1 MTAIPDSVAAKLA
14 HLPDSP
20 GVYLWKDADGLVL
33 YVGKAKSLRSR
44 VRSYFASDHETSV
57 KTRHLV
63 RLICDV
69 ETIVVPS
76 EAHALILENNL
87 IKEYRSRFNI
97 ALRDDKSYPYIKV
110 TLNEPYPRVFVTR
123 RFQSDGARYF
133 GPYTDVGAM
142 RRALNVVKRIFTVRS
157 CRYDMPAEMPERAC
171 LDWHIG
177 RCKAPC
183 IALQT
188 QDDYRAMIGEVVE
201 FLDGKPEEVTR
212 RVRKMMEAASQ
223 RLEFERAAEL
233 RDALLKL
240 ESIEEPTVVM
250 QVEGG
255 DRDVVGFARD
265 GDDACVSILRIRN
278 GKLLARDHRYLA
290 NVEGESDDAILVAYL
305 LQHYQHQGERARDL
319 LLPFELAE
327 IALVQE
333 SFPSSRLAVPQRGAK
348 RELMDLAMQNARHL
362 LEEMKLTTDE
372 SDERAIDPVYDLQ
385 RELGL
390 AVVPRSFVCFDISHA
405 QGRDTVASMVWF
417 ENGRPKRAEYRKF
430 KVEGEWGN
438 DDFASMNEVVTR
450 YFSRR
455 VAESLPL
462 PDLCVIDGGKG
473 QLHAAQDALAAI
485 GLGSL
490 SLASLAKKDEE
501 VFLPGRSESL
511 RLSRRSP
518 GLRLLQ
524 MARDEAHRFAV
535 TFQRARRTRRTVTSQ
550 LLEIPGVGPSKRR
563 ALLQVFGSVQGVKD
577 AGVVA
582 IAGVPGFSRAS
593 ALKLLLGLG
602 VELAAE
608 VSAAAVVVP
617 LTEVAETAAS
627 AESAALSE
635 TAASAKQS
643 ALSELAESAE
653 SSKLAEPSGLSESS
667 QLSEPAEPSELS
679 ALPALTENQ
688 THLASRDAPLVP
700 ASGDVD
706 NAVPAVHP
714 VPASPT

>member
-1 MTAIPDSVAAKLA
+1 MAEITTLVAGKLA
-14 HLPDSP
+14 HLPDTP
-20 GVYLWKDADGLVL
+20 GVYLWKDAAGGVL
-33 YVGKAKSLRSR
+33 YVGKAKRLRSR

-63 RLICDV
+63 GLIRDV
-69 ETIVVPS
+69 ETIVVPT

-87 IKEYRSRFNI
+87 IKEYHPRFNI

-110 TLNEPYPRVFVTR
+110 TVQEPYPRVFVTR

-157 CRYDMPAEMPERAC
+157 CRYDMPVEMPERAC

-183 IALQT
+183 IGLQSLS
-188 QDDYRAMIGEVVE
+188 DYRAMISDVLH
-201 FLDGKPEEVTR
+201 FLDGRPEEVTR
-212 RVRKMMEAASQ
+212 RVRELMEIASNN
-223 RLEFERAAEL
+223 LEFERAAEL

-240 ESIEEPTVVM
+240 ETIEEPTSVM
-250 QVEGG
+250 QVDGG

-265 GDDACVSILRIRN
+265 GDDACVSILRVRD
-278 GKLLARDHRYLA
+278 GKLLARDHRYLG
-290 NVEGESDDAILVAYL
+290 NVEGEPDDAILVAYL
-305 LQHYQHQGERARDL
+305 LQHYQHQSERAREV
-319 LLPFELAE
+319 LLPFELTE
-327 IALVQE
+327 RELVEE
-333 SFPSSRLAVPQRGAK
+333 SLASSRLLVPQRGAK

-362 LEEMKLTTDE
+362 LEEMRLTSE
-372 SDERAIDPVYDLQ
+372 EGDERAIDPVYDLQ

-390 AVVPRSFVCFDISHA
+390 EVVPRSFVCFDISHA
-405 QGRDTVASMVWF
+405 QGRDVVASMVWF

-430 KVEGEWGN
+430 KVEGDWGN

-455 VAESLPL
+455 TAESLPL

-490 SLASLAKKDEE
+490 PLASLAKKEEE

-524 MARDEAHRFAV
+524 QARDEAHRFAV
-535 TFQRARRTRRTVTSQ
+535 TFQRARRSKRTVTSQ
-550 LLEIPGVGPSKRR
+550 LLEIPGVGPSRRR
-563 ALLQVFGSVQGVKD
+563 ALLKVFGSVQGVKD
-577 AGVVA
+577 AGLDA
-582 IAGVPGFSRAS
+582 IIAVPGFSKGLAERV
-593 ALKLLLGLG
+593 LTGLG
-602 VELAAE
+602 I
-608 VSAAAVVVP
+608 P
-617 LTEVAETAAS
+617 LPPPIDATLNAQTE
-627 AESAALSE
+627 SE
-635 TAASAKQS
+635 
-643 ALSELAESAE
+643 
-653 SSKLAEPSGLSESS
+653 
-667 QLSEPAEPSELS
+667 
-679 ALPALTENQ
+679 
-688 THLASRDAPLVP
+688 
-700 ASGDVD
+700 
-706 NAVPAVHP
+706 
-714 VPASPT
+714 

>member
-1 MTAIPDSVAAKLA
+1 MSGISDVVPGKLA
-14 HLPDSP
+14 SLPDSP
-20 GVYLWKDADGLVL
+20 GVYLWKDAAGLVL

-44 VRSYFASDHETSV
+44 VRSYFASDHEASV

-63 RLICDV
+63 RLIRDI

-87 IKEYRSRFNI
+87 IKEYRPRFNI

-110 TLNEPYPRVFVTR
+110 TLNEPYPRVLVTR

-157 CRYDMPAEMPERAC
+157 CRYDMPKEMPERAC

-183 IALQT
+183 IGLQSLE
-188 QDDYRAMIGEVVE
+188 DYRNMIGDVVQ

-212 RVRKMMEAASQ
+212 RVRAMMDAAAAS
-223 RLEFERAAEL
+223 LEFERAAEL

-265 GDDACVSILRIRN
+265 GDDACASILRIRD

-290 NVEGESDDAILVAYL
+290 NVEDEPDDAILVAYL
-305 LQHYQHQGERARDL
+305 LQHYQLQSDRAREV
-319 LLPFELAE
+319 LLPFELSE
-327 IALVQE
+327 FALVE
-333 SFPSSRLAVPQRGAK
+333 ASMPSSRLLVPQRGAK

-405 QGRDTVASMVWF
+405 QGKDVVASMVWF

-450 YFSRR
+450 YFTRR
-455 VAESLPL
+455 VSESLPL

-473 QLHAAQDALAAI
+473 QLHAAQDALAVI
-485 GLGSL
+485 GLS
-490 SLASLAKKDEE
+490 SMALASLAKKEEE

-535 TFQRARRTRRTVTSQ
+535 TFQRARRSKRTVTSQ
-550 LLEIPGVGPSKRR
+550 LLEIPGVGPNRRR
-563 ALLQVFGSVQGVKD
+563 ALLKEFGSVQGVRD
-577 AGVVA
+577 AGLEA
-582 IAGVPGFSRAS
+582 IAAVPGFSLPMATKV
-593 ALKLLLGLG
+593 LTGLG
-602 VELAAE
+602 VELPSPPVADVDAGAAPDA
-608 VSAAAVVVP
+608 VSDTSMTHVAEPIDLAALVVP
-617 LTEVAETAAS
+617 HSSTQHAPPETAA
-627 AESAALSE
+627 E
-635 TAASAKQS
+635 
-643 ALSELAESAE
+643 
-653 SSKLAEPSGLSESS
+653 
-667 QLSEPAEPSELS
+667 
-679 ALPALTENQ
+679 
-688 THLASRDAPLVP
+688 
-700 ASGDVD
+700 
-706 NAVPAVHP
+706 
-714 VPASPT
+714 

>member
-1 MTAIPDSVAAKLA
+1 MPVIPDIVAGKLA

-20 GVYLWKDADGLVL
+20 GVYLWKDVAGLVL

-87 IKEYRSRFNI
+87 IKEYKSRFNI

-183 IALQT
+183 IGLQSLV
-188 QDDYRAMIGEVVE
+188 DYRAMIGDVVQ
-201 FLDGKPEEVTR
+201 FLDGRPEEVTR
-212 RVRKMMEAASQ
+212 RVRAMMEAASAA
-223 RLEFERAAEL
+223 LEFERAAEL

-240 ESIEEPTVVM
+240 ETIEEPTVVM

-265 GDDACVSILRIRN
+265 GDDACVSILRIRG
-278 GKLLARDHRYLA
+278 GKLLARDHRYLSNA
-290 NVEGESDDAILVAYL
+290 EGEPDDAILVAYL
-305 LQHYQHQGERARDL
+305 LQHYQQQPERAREL
-319 LLPFELAE
+319 LLPFEMAE
-327 IALVQE
+327 LALVE
-333 SFPSSRLAVPQRGAK
+333 TTMGSSRLLVPQRGAK

-362 LEEMKLTTDE
+362 LEEMKLTSEE
-372 SDERAIDPVYDLQ
+372 SEERATDPVYDLQ

-390 AVVPRSFVCFDISHA
+390 SVVPRSFVCFDISHA
-405 QGRDTVASMVWF
+405 QGRDVVASMVWF
-417 ENGRPKRAEYRKF
+417 ENGRPKRSEYRKF

-455 VAESLPL
+455 VAEELPL

-485 GLGSL
+485 GLASQP
-490 SLASLAKKDEE
+490 LASLAKKEEE

-535 TFQRARRTRRTVTSQ
+535 TFQRSRRAKRTVTSQ
-550 LLEIPGVGPSKRR
+550 LLEIPGVGPSRRR
-563 ALLQVFGSVQGVKD
+563 ALLKEFGSVQGVKD
-577 AGVVA
+577 AGLQAVA
-582 IAGVPGFSRAS
+582 SVPGFSITL
-593 ALKLLLGLG
+593 ALKVLTGLG
-602 VELAAE
+602 VVLPVMEESVVAVGADHELGSVPAATHDAVAATPDRPE
-608 VSAAAVVVP
+608 PAAVA
-617 LTEVAETAAS
+617 VAEPDPAPDAAMS
-627 AESAALSE
+627 ASDVV
-635 TAASAKQS
+635 THHH
-643 ALSELAESAE
+643 
-653 SSKLAEPSGLSESS
+653 PS
-667 QLSEPAEPSELS
+667 PNP
-679 ALPALTENQ
+679 
-688 THLASRDAPLVP
+688 
-700 ASGDVD
+700 
-706 NAVPAVHP
+706 AVPDA
-714 VPASPT
+714 A

>member
-1 MTAIPDSVAAKLA
+1 MSGIPDVVTGKLA
-14 HLPDSP
+14 SLPDSP
-20 GVYLWKDADGLVL
+20 GVYLWKDAAGLVL

-44 VRSYFASDHETSV
+44 VRSYFASDHEASV

-63 RLICDV
+63 RLIRDV

-87 IKEYRSRFNI
+87 IKEYRPRFNI

-157 CRYDMPAEMPERAC
+157 CRYDMPKEMPERAC

-183 IALQT
+183 IGLQSL
-188 QDDYRAMIGEVVE
+188 DDYRNMIGDVVQ

-212 RVRKMMEAASQ
+212 RVRAMMDAAAAS
-223 RLEFERAAEL
+223 LEFERAAEL

-265 GDDACVSILRIRN
+265 GDDACASILRIRN

-290 NVEGESDDAILVAYL
+290 NVEDEPDDAILVAYL
-305 LQHYQHQGERARDL
+305 LQHYQLQSERAREV
-319 LLPFELAE
+319 LLPFELSE
-327 IALVQE
+327 FALVE
-333 SFPSSRLAVPQRGAK
+333 ASMPSSRLLVPQRGAK

-405 QGRDTVASMVWF
+405 QGKDVVASMVWF

-430 KVEGEWGN
+430 KVEGDWGN

-450 YFSRR
+450 YFTRR
-455 VAESLPL
+455 VSEALPL

-485 GLGSL
+485 GLS
-490 SLASLAKKDEE
+490 SMALASLAKKEEE

-535 TFQRARRTRRTVTSQ
+535 TFQRARRAKRTVTSQ
-550 LLEIPGVGPSKRR
+550 LLEIPGVGPNRRR
-563 ALLQVFGSVQGVKD
+563 ALLKVFGSVQGVKD
-577 AGVVA
+577 AGLDA
-582 IAGVPGFSRAS
+582 ISAVPGFSRQMATKV
-593 ALKLLLGLG
+593 LTGLG
-602 VELAAE
+602 IEVPLPAASIADAAE
-608 VSAAAVVVP
+608 GVVTSVGAHKPEGAVASHAAEPVNAGAAIAP
-617 LTEVAETAAS
+617 HTPPDTAA
-627 AESAALSE
+627 E
-635 TAASAKQS
+635 
-643 ALSELAESAE
+643 
-653 SSKLAEPSGLSESS
+653 
-667 QLSEPAEPSELS
+667 
-679 ALPALTENQ
+679 
-688 THLASRDAPLVP
+688 
-700 ASGDVD
+700 
-706 NAVPAVHP
+706 
-714 VPASPT
+714 

>member
-1 MTAIPDSVAAKLA
+1 MPVIPDIVAGKLA

-20 GVYLWKDADGLVL
+20 GVYLWKDAAGLVL

-63 RLICDV
+63 RLICDI

-87 IKEYRSRFNI
+87 IKEYKSRFNI

-183 IALQT
+183 IGLQSLV
-188 QDDYRAMIGEVVE
+188 DYRAMIGDVVQ
-201 FLDGKPEEVTR
+201 FLDGRPEEVTR
-212 RVRKMMEAASQ
+212 RVRAMMEAASAA
-223 RLEFERAAEL
+223 LEFERAAEL

-240 ESIEEPTVVM
+240 ETIEEPTVVM

-265 GDDACVSILRIRN
+265 GDDACVSILRIRG
-278 GKLLARDHRYLA
+278 GKLLARDHRYLSNA
-290 NVEGESDDAILVAYL
+290 EGEPDDAILVAYL
-305 LQHYQHQGERARDL
+305 LQHYQQQPERAREL
-319 LLPFELAE
+319 LLPFEMAE
-327 IALVQE
+327 LALVE
-333 SFPSSRLAVPQRGAK
+333 TTMGSSRLLVPQRGAK

-362 LEEMKLTTDE
+362 PEEMKLTSEE
-372 SDERAIDPVYDLQ
+372 SDERATDPVYDLQ

-390 AVVPRSFVCFDISHA
+390 SVVPRSFVCFDISHA
-405 QGRDTVASMVWF
+405 QGRDVVASMVWF
-417 ENGRPKRAEYRKF
+417 ENGRPKRSEYRKF

-455 VAESLPL
+455 VAEELPL

-485 GLGSL
+485 GLASQP
-490 SLASLAKKDEE
+490 LASLAKKEEE

-535 TFQRARRTRRTVTSQ
+535 TFQRSRRARRTVTSQ
-550 LLEIPGVGPSKRR
+550 LLEIPGVGPSRRR
-563 ALLQVFGSVQGVKD
+563 ALLKEFGSVQGVKD
-577 AGVVA
+577 AGLQAVA
-582 IAGVPGFSRAS
+582 SVPGFSITL
-593 ALKLLLGLG
+593 ALKVLTGLG
-602 VELAAE
+602 VVLPVMEESVLAVGADQELG
-608 VSAAAVVVP
+608 S
-617 LTEVAETAAS
+617 
-627 AESAALSE
+627 
-635 TAASAKQS
+635 
-643 ALSELAESAE
+643 
-653 SSKLAEPSGLSESS
+653 
-667 QLSEPAEPSELS
+667 
-679 ALPALTENQ
+679 
-688 THLASRDAPLVP
+688 VP
-700 ASGDVD
+700 ASTRD
-706 NAVPAVHP
+706 AVAATPDRP
-714 VPASPT
+714 VPAAVTVAVAEPDPAPDAAMSASDVVTHHHPSPDSLVPDAG

>member
-1 MTAIPDSVAAKLA
+1 MLGIPDGVAGKLA
-14 HLPDSP
+14 SLPDSP
-20 GVYLWKDADGLVL
+20 GVYLWKDAAGLVL

-44 VRSYFASDHETSV
+44 VRSYFGSDHEASV

-63 RLICDV
+63 RLIRDI

-87 IKEYRSRFNI
+87 IKEYRPRFNI

-157 CRYDMPAEMPERAC
+157 CRYDMPKEMPERAC

-183 IALQT
+183 IGLQSLE
-188 QDDYRAMIGEVVE
+188 DYRAMIGDVVT

-212 RVRKMMEAASQ
+212 RVRFMMENAAAS
-223 RLEFERAAEL
+223 LEFERAAEL

-265 GDDACVSILRIRN
+265 GDDACASILRIRD

-290 NVEGESDDAILVAYL
+290 NVEGEPDDAILVAYL
-305 LQHYQHQGERARDL
+305 LQHYQLQSERAREM
-319 LLPFELAE
+319 LLPFELSE
-327 IALVQE
+327 LALVE
-333 SFPSSRLAVPQRGAK
+333 ASMPSSRLLVPQRGAK

-372 SDERAIDPVYDLQ
+372 SDERATDPVYDLQ

-390 AVVPRSFVCFDISHA
+390 PVVPRSFVCFDISHA
-405 QGRDTVASMVWF
+405 QGKDTVASMVWF
-417 ENGRPKRAEYRKF
+417 ENGRPKRSEYRKF
-430 KVEGEWGN
+430 KVEGAWGN

-450 YFSRR
+450 YFTRR
-455 VAESLPL
+455 VAEEQPL

-485 GLGSL
+485 GLSTL
-490 SLASLAKKDEE
+490 ALASLAKKEEE

-535 TFQRARRTRRTVTSQ
+535 TFQRVRRAKRTVTSQ
-550 LLEIPGVGPSKRR
+550 LLEIPGVGPNRRR
-563 ALLQVFGSVQGVKD
+563 ALLKEFGSVQGVKD
-577 AGVVA
+577 AGLDA
-582 IAGVPGFSRAS
+582 IAKVPGFSKAM
-593 ALKLLLGLG
+593 ATKVLQGLG
-602 VELAAE
+602 IEVPVSDTPVETSVEMPVDTL
-608 VSAAAVVVP
+608 
-617 LTEVAETAAS
+617 
-627 AESAALSE
+627 
-635 TAASAKQS
+635 
-643 ALSELAESAE
+643 
-653 SSKLAEPSGLSESS
+653 EPHTSPEI
-667 QLSEPAEPSELS
+667 
-679 ALPALTENQ
+679 
-688 THLASRDAPLVP
+688 APE
-700 ASGDVD
+700 
-706 NAVPAVHP
+706 
-714 VPASPT
+714 

>member
-1 MTAIPDSVAAKLA
+1 MSGIPDGVAGKLA
-14 HLPDSP
+14 SLPDSP
-20 GVYLWKDADGLVL
+20 GVYLWKDAAGLVL

-44 VRSYFASDHETSV
+44 VRSYFASDHEASV

-63 RLICDV
+63 RLIRDV

-87 IKEYRSRFNI
+87 IKEYRPRFNI

-123 RFQSDGARYF
+123 LFKSDGARYF

-188 QDDYRAMIGEVVE
+188 LEDYRAMISDVVT
-201 FLDGKPEEVTR
+201 FLDGKPDEVTR
-212 RVRKMMEAASQ
+212 RVRVMMEAAAEK
-223 RLEFERAAEL
+223 LDFERAAEL

-265 GDDACVSILRIRN
+265 GDDACASILRIRD

-290 NVEGESDDAILVAYL
+290 NVEGEPDDAILVAYL
-305 LQHYQHQGERARDL
+305 LQHYQLQPERAREV
-319 LLPFELAE
+319 LLPFELSE
-327 IALVQE
+327 LALVE
-333 SFPSSRLAVPQRGAK
+333 ASMPTSRLLVPQRGAK

-405 QGRDTVASMVWF
+405 QGTDTVASMVWF

-450 YFSRR
+450 YFTRR
-455 VAESLPL
+455 VAEQQPL

-485 GLGSL
+485 GLGTL
-490 SLASLAKKDEE
+490 PLASLAKKEEE

-524 MARDEAHRFAV
+524 MARDEAHRFAI
-535 TFQRARRTRRTVTSQ
+535 TFQRVRRAKRTVTSQ
-550 LLEIPGVGPSKRR
+550 LLEIPGVGPNRRR
-563 ALLQVFGSVQGVKD
+563 ALLKEFGSVQGVKD
-577 AGVVA
+577 AGLAA
-582 IAGVPGFSRAS
+582 IAAVPGFSNAM
-593 ALKLLLGLG
+593 AIKVLTGLG
-602 VELAAE
+602 VEI
-608 VSAAAVVVP
+608 SAPV
-617 LTEVAETAAS
+617 TSVATETAAHDDAMS
-627 AESAALSE
+627 
-635 TAASAKQS
+635 TD
-643 ALSELAESAE
+643 
-653 SSKLAEPSGLSESS
+653 
-667 QLSEPAEPSELS
+667 
-679 ALPALTENQ
+679 ALPDGAEQ
-688 THLASRDAPLVP
+688 HADAVAGARTPP
-700 ASGDVD
+700 A
-706 NAVPAVHP
+706 AELE
-714 VPASPT
+714 

>member
-1 MTAIPDSVAAKLA
+1 MSAIPDIVAGKLA

-20 GVYLWKDADGLVL
+20 GVYLWKDAAGLVL

-44 VRSYFASDHETSV
+44 VRSYFSSDHETSV

-63 RLICDV
+63 RLIQDV

-87 IKEYRSRFNI
+87 IKEYRPRFNI

-157 CRYDMPAEMPERAC
+157 CRYDMPADMPERAC

-183 IALQT
+183 IGLQT
-188 QDDYRAMIGEVVE
+188 LPDYRAMISDVVQ
-201 FLDGKPEEVTR
+201 FLDGKPDEVTR
-212 RVRKMMEAASQ
+212 RVREMMEAAAAN
-223 RLEFERAAEL
+223 LEFERAGEL

-265 GDDACVSILRIRN
+265 GDDACVSILRIRD

-290 NVEGESDDAILVAYL
+290 NVEGEPDDAILVAYL
-305 LQHYQHQGERARDL
+305 LQHYQHQAERAREV
-319 LLPFELAE
+319 LLPFELGE
-327 IALVQE
+327 LELVQA
-333 SFPSSRLAVPQRGAK
+333 SLVTSRLLVPQRGAK

-372 SDERAIDPVYDLQ
+372 SDERATDPVYDLQ

-390 AVVPRSFVCFDISHA
+390 ALVPRSFVCFDISHA
-405 QGRDTVASMVWF
+405 QGRDVVASMVWF
-417 ENGRPKRAEYRKF
+417 ENGRPKRSEYRKF

-450 YFSRR
+450 YFTRR
-455 VAESLPL
+455 VAEELPL

-485 GLGSL
+485 GLGTQA
-490 SLASLAKKDEE
+490 LASLAKKEEE

-535 TFQRARRTRRTVTSQ
+535 TFQRARRAKRTVSSQ
-550 LLEIPGVGPSKRR
+550 LLEIPGVGPNRRR
-563 ALLQVFGSVQGVKD
+563 ALLTAFGSVQGVKD
-577 AGVVA
+577 AGLAA
-582 IAGVPGFSRAS
+582 IAATPGFSK
-593 ALKLLLGLG
+593 ALATRVLTGLG
-602 VELAAE
+602 VEI
-608 VSAAAVVVP
+608 
-617 LTEVAETAAS
+617 
-627 AESAALSE
+627 
-635 TAASAKQS
+635 
-643 ALSELAESAE
+643 
-653 SSKLAEPSGLSESS
+653 
-667 QLSEPAEPSELS
+667 PAEIPAEIPMAGSVQIPVAATPTLS
-679 ALPALTENQ
+679 TSMDEPMTVLDAADHPTLHADAIAQPTTADTTE
-688 THLASRDAPLVP
+688 
-700 ASGDVD
+700 
-706 NAVPAVHP
+706 
-714 VPASPT
+714 

>member
-1 MTAIPDSVAAKLA
+1 MSAIPDIVAGKLA

-20 GVYLWKDADGLVL
+20 GVYLWKDAAGQVL

-63 RLICDV
+63 RLIRDV

-76 EAHALILENNL
+76 ESHALILENNL
-87 IKEYRSRFNI
+87 IKEYKSRFNI

-183 IALQT
+183 IGLQSLA
-188 QDDYRAMIGEVVE
+188 DYRAMIGDVVQ
-201 FLDGKPEEVTR
+201 FLDGRPEEVTR
-212 RVRKMMEAASQ
+212 RVRAMMEAASAA
-223 RLEFERAAEL
+223 LEFERAAEL

-240 ESIEEPTVVM
+240 ETIEEPTVVM

-265 GDDACVSILRIRN
+265 GDDACVSILRIRQ
-278 GKLLARDHRYLA
+278 GKLLARDHRYLSNA
-290 NVEGESDDAILVAYL
+290 EGEPDDAILVAYL
-305 LQHYQHQGERARDL
+305 LQHYQLQPERAREV
-319 LLPFELAE
+319 LLPFEMTDL
-327 IALVQE
+327 ALVE
-333 SFPSSRLAVPQRGAK
+333 TTMGASRLLVPQRGAK

-362 LEEMKLTTDE
+362 LEEMKLTSEE
-372 SDERAIDPVYDLQ
+372 SDERATDPVYDLQ

-390 AVVPRSFVCFDISHA
+390 SVVPRSFVCFDISHA
-405 QGRDTVASMVWF
+405 QGRDVVASMVWF
-417 ENGRPKRAEYRKF
+417 ENGRPKRSEYRKF
-430 KVEGEWGN
+430 KIEGEWGN

-455 VAESLPL
+455 VAEALPL

-485 GLGSL
+485 GLS
-490 SLASLAKKDEE
+490 SQPLASLAKKEEE

-535 TFQRARRTRRTVTSQ
+535 TFQRARRAKRTVTSQ
-550 LLEIPGVGPSKRR
+550 LLEIPGVGPNRRR
-563 ALLQVFGSVQGVKD
+563 ALLKEFGSVQGVKD
-577 AGVVA
+577 AGLQAVA
-582 IAGVPGFSRAS
+582 AVPGFS
-593 ALKLLLGLG
+593 LKLATKVFIGLG
-602 VELAAE
+602 VELPGADEPVPTARDERAAGE
-608 VSAAAVVVP
+608 IAGPAHDVVPIALDVPGSAAATDTLALLSPSTEMSDANVAVEHQPP
-617 LTEVAETAAS
+617 LHAS
-627 AESAALSE
+627 
-635 TAASAKQS
+635 KFD
-643 ALSELAESAE
+643 
-653 SSKLAEPSGLSESS
+653 
-667 QLSEPAEPSELS
+667 PA
-679 ALPALTENQ
+679 
-688 THLASRDAPLVP
+688 
-700 ASGDVD
+700 
-706 NAVPAVHP
+706 
-714 VPASPT
+714 

>member
-1 MTAIPDSVAAKLA
+1 MLALPDGVAGKLT

-63 RLICDV
+63 RLIRDV

-87 IKEYRSRFNI
+87 IKEYRPRFNI

-110 TLNEPYPRVFVTR
+110 TLQEPYPRVFVTR

-183 IALQT
+183 IGLQSL
-188 QDDYRAMIGEVVE
+188 DAYRGMIGDVVT

-212 RVRKMMEAASQ
+212 RVRLLMEQAAE
-223 RLEFERAAEL
+223 RLEFERAGEL

-265 GDDACVSILRIRN
+265 GDDACVSILRIRD

-290 NVEGESDDAILVAYL
+290 NVEGEPDDAILVAYL
-305 LQHYQHQGERARDL
+305 LQHYQHQSERAREV
-319 LLPFELAE
+319 LLPFELGE
-327 IALVQE
+327 LELVQA
-333 SFPSSRLAVPQRGAK
+333 SLVSSRLLVPQRGAK

-362 LEEMKLTTDE
+362 LEEMKLTADE
-372 SDERAIDPVYDLQ
+372 SDERATDPVYDLQ

-450 YFSRR
+450 YFTRR
-455 VAESLPL
+455 VADGQPL

-485 GLGSL
+485 GLASL
-490 SLASLAKKDEE
+490 TLASLAKKEEE

-535 TFQRARRTRRTVTSQ
+535 TFQRARRAKRTVTSQ
-550 LLEIPGVGPSKRR
+550 LLEIPGVGPNRRR
-563 ALLQVFGSVQGVKD
+563 ALLSAFGSVQGVRD
-577 AGVVA
+577 AGVEA
-582 IAGVPGFSRAS
+582 IAQVPGFSV
-593 ALKLLLGLG
+593 ALATRVLTGLG
-602 VELAAE
+602 VEIPAA
-608 VSAAAVVVP
+608 
-617 LTEVAETAAS
+617 T
-627 AESAALSE
+627 
-635 TAASAKQS
+635 
-643 ALSELAESAE
+643 
-653 SSKLAEPSGLSESS
+653 
-667 QLSEPAEPSELS
+667 
-679 ALPALTENQ
+679 
-688 THLASRDAPLVP
+688 
-700 ASGDVD
+700 
-706 NAVPAVHP
+706 PAVQDSATIVTTPSPHP
-714 VPASPT
+714 LPTE

>member
-1 MTAIPDSVAAKLA
+1 MSAIPDIVAGKLA

-20 GVYLWKDADGLVL
+20 GVYLWKDAAGQVL
-33 YVGKAKSLRSR
+33 YVGKAKSLRAR

-63 RLICDV
+63 RLIRDV

-87 IKEYRSRFNI
+87 IKEYKSRFNI

-183 IALQT
+183 IGLQSLT
-188 QDDYRAMIGEVVE
+188 DYRAMIGDVVQ
-201 FLDGKPEEVTR
+201 FLDGRPEEVTR
-212 RVRKMMEAASQ
+212 RVRAMMEAASAA
-223 RLEFERAAEL
+223 LEFERAAEL

-240 ESIEEPTVVM
+240 ETIEEPTVVM

-265 GDDACVSILRIRN
+265 GDDACVSILRIRQ
-278 GKLLARDHRYLA
+278 GKLLARDHRYLSNA
-290 NVEGESDDAILVAYL
+290 EGEPDDAILVAYL
-305 LQHYQHQGERARDL
+305 LQHYQQQPERAREV
-319 LLPFELAE
+319 LLPFEMTDL
-327 IALVQE
+327 ALVE
-333 SFPSSRLAVPQRGAK
+333 TTMGTSRLLVPQRGAK

-362 LEEMKLTTDE
+362 LEEMKLTSEE
-372 SDERAIDPVYDLQ
+372 SDERATDPVYDLQ

-390 AVVPRSFVCFDISHA
+390 SVVPRSFVCFDISHA
-405 QGRDTVASMVWF
+405 QGRDVVASMVWF
-417 ENGRPKRAEYRKF
+417 ENGRPKRSEYRKF
-430 KVEGEWGN
+430 KIEGKWGN

-455 VAESLPL
+455 VAEALPL

-485 GLGSL
+485 GLS
-490 SLASLAKKDEE
+490 SQPLASLAKKEEE

-524 MARDEAHRFAV
+524 VARDEAHRFAV
-535 TFQRARRTRRTVTSQ
+535 TFQRARRAKRTVTSQ
-550 LLEIPGVGPSKRR
+550 LLEIPGVGPNRRR
-563 ALLQVFGSVQGVKD
+563 ALLKEFGSVQGVKD
-577 AGVVA
+577 AGLQAVA
-582 IAGVPGFSRAS
+582 AVPGFS
-593 ALKLLLGLG
+593 LKLAAKVFIGLG
-602 VELAAE
+602 MELPGADEPVPTAREERAAGE
-608 VSAAAVVVP
+608 LGKPVHDVVPIALDVPGSAA
-617 LTEVAETAAS
+617 TTD
-627 AESAALSE
+627 AL
-635 TAASAKQS
+635 
-643 ALSELAESAE
+643 
-653 SSKLAEPSGLSESS
+653 
-667 QLSEPAEPSELS
+667 
-679 ALPALTENQ
+679 ALPALSAEMSDAIIAVEFQ
-688 THLASRDAPLVP
+688 TPLHASTLDP
-700 ASGDVD
+700 A
-706 NAVPAVHP
+706 
-714 VPASPT
+714 

>member
-1 MTAIPDSVAAKLA
+1 MSGISDVVPGKLA
-14 HLPDSP
+14 SLPDSP
-20 GVYLWKDADGLVL
+20 GVYLWKDAAGLVL

-44 VRSYFASDHETSV
+44 VRSYFASDHEASV

-63 RLICDV
+63 RLIRDI

-87 IKEYRSRFNI
+87 IKEYRPRFNI

-110 TLNEPYPRVFVTR
+110 TLNEPYPRVLVTR

-157 CRYDMPAEMPERAC
+157 CRYDMPKEMPERAC

-183 IALQT
+183 IGLQSLE
-188 QDDYRAMIGEVVE
+188 DYRNMIGDVVQ

-212 RVRKMMEAASQ
+212 RVRAMMDAAAAS
-223 RLEFERAAEL
+223 LEFERAAEL

-265 GDDACVSILRIRN
+265 GDDACASILRIRD

-290 NVEGESDDAILVAYL
+290 NVEDEPDDAILVAYL
-305 LQHYQHQGERARDL
+305 LQHYQLQSDRAREV
-319 LLPFELAE
+319 LLPFELSE
-327 IALVQE
+327 FALVE
-333 SFPSSRLAVPQRGAK
+333 ASMPSSRLLVPQRGAK

-405 QGRDTVASMVWF
+405 QGKDVVASMVWF

-450 YFSRR
+450 YFTRR
-455 VAESLPL
+455 VSESLPL

-473 QLHAAQDALAAI
+473 QLHAAQDALAVI
-485 GLGSL
+485 GLS
-490 SLASLAKKDEE
+490 SMALASLAKKEEE

-524 MARDEAHRFAV
+524 MARDEAHRFAL
-535 TFQRARRTRRTVTSQ
+535 TFQRARRSKRTVTSQ
-550 LLEIPGVGPSKRR
+550 LLEIPGVGPNRRR
-563 ALLQVFGSVQGVKD
+563 ALLKEFGSVQGVRD
-577 AGVVA
+577 AGLEA
-582 IAGVPGFSRAS
+582 IAAVPGFSRQMATKV
-593 ALKLLLGLG
+593 LTGLG
-602 VELAAE
+602 VELPSPPVADVDSAVAPDTVPDTSVTNVAEPIDIAAL
-608 VSAAAVVVP
+608 VVP
-617 LTEVAETAAS
+617 NFSAQHTQPETAA
-627 AESAALSE
+627 E
-635 TAASAKQS
+635 
-643 ALSELAESAE
+643 
-653 SSKLAEPSGLSESS
+653 
-667 QLSEPAEPSELS
+667 
-679 ALPALTENQ
+679 
-688 THLASRDAPLVP
+688 
-700 ASGDVD
+700 
-706 NAVPAVHP
+706 
-714 VPASPT
+714 

>member
-1 MTAIPDSVAAKLA
+1 MSGIPEVVAGKLA
-14 HLPDSP
+14 SLPDSP
-20 GVYLWKDADGLVL
+20 GVYFWKDAAGLVL

-44 VRSYFASDHETSV
+44 VRSYFASDHEASV

-63 RLICDV
+63 RLIRDV

-87 IKEYRSRFNI
+87 IKEYRPRFNI

-110 TLNEPYPRVFVTR
+110 TINEPYPRVFVTR
-123 RFQSDGARYF
+123 QFKSDGGRYF

-157 CRYDMPAEMPERAC
+157 CRYDMPKEMPERAC

-183 IALQT
+183 IGLQT
-188 QDDYRAMIGEVVE
+188 LDDYRAMIDDVLH

-212 RVRKMMEAASQ
+212 RVRAMMDAAAAT
-223 RLEFERAAEL
+223 LEFERAAEL

-265 GDDACVSILRIRN
+265 GDDACASILRIRD

-290 NVEGESDDAILVAYL
+290 NVEDEPDDTILVAYL
-305 LQHYQHQGERARDL
+305 LQHYQLQSERAREV
-319 LLPFELAE
+319 LLPFEPSEFSLLEA
-327 IALVQE
+327 
-333 SFPSSRLAVPQRGAK
+333 SMPSSRLLVPQRGAK

-372 SDERAIDPVYDLQ
+372 SDERATDPVYDLQ

-390 AVVPRSFVCFDISHA
+390 AIVPRSFVCFDISHA
-405 QGRDTVASMVWF
+405 QGKDTVASMVWF

-455 VAESLPL
+455 VSEAQPL

-485 GLGSL
+485 GLSAMA
-490 SLASLAKKDEE
+490 LASLAKKEEE

-535 TFQRARRTRRTVTSQ
+535 TFQRARRSKRTVTSQ
-550 LLEIPGVGPSKRR
+550 LLEIRGVGPNRRR
-563 ALLQVFGSVQGVKD
+563 ALLKEFGSVQGVKD
-577 AGVVA
+577 AGLDA
-582 IAGVPGFSRAS
+582 IAKVPGFSQAMARKVLS
-593 ALKLLLGLG
+593 GLG
-602 VELAAE
+602 IELPLIGATD
-608 VSAAAVVVP
+608 AAVVP
-617 LTEVAETAAS
+617 AEDAS
-627 AESAALSE
+627 AESVTRSDAGVAQHDNVESLTYPE
-635 TAASAKQS
+635 PI
-643 ALSELAESAE
+643 AE
-653 SSKLAEPSGLSESS
+653 
-667 QLSEPAEPSELS
+667 
-679 ALPALTENQ
+679 
-688 THLASRDAPLVP
+688 
-700 ASGDVD
+700 
-706 NAVPAVHP
+706 
-714 VPASPT
+714 

>member
-1 MTAIPDSVAAKLA
+1 MSGIPDVVAGKLA
-14 HLPDSP
+14 SLPDSP
-20 GVYLWKDADGLVL
+20 GVYLWKDAAGLVL

-44 VRSYFASDHETSV
+44 VRSYFASDHEASV

-63 RLICDV
+63 RLIRDV

-110 TLNEPYPRVFVTR
+110 TITEPYPRVFVTR
-123 RFQSDGARYF
+123 QFKSDGGRYF

-157 CRYDMPAEMPERAC
+157 CRYDMPKEMPERAC

-183 IALQT
+183 IGLQT
-188 QDDYRAMIGEVVE
+188 LDDYRAMIDDVLH

-212 RVRKMMEAASQ
+212 RVRAMMDAAAAS
-223 RLEFERAAEL
+223 LEFERAAEL

-265 GDDACVSILRIRN
+265 GDDACASILRIRD

-290 NVEGESDDAILVAYL
+290 NVEDEPDDAILVAYL
-305 LQHYQHQGERARDL
+305 LQHYQLQSDRAREV
-319 LLPFELAE
+319 LLPFEPSE
-327 IALVQE
+327 FALLE
-333 SFPSSRLAVPQRGAK
+333 ASMPASRLLVPQRGAK

-372 SDERAIDPVYDLQ
+372 SDERATDPVYDLQ

-390 AVVPRSFVCFDISHA
+390 AIVPRSFVCFDISHA
-405 QGRDTVASMVWF
+405 QGKDTVASMVWF

-450 YFSRR
+450 YFTRR
-455 VAESLPL
+455 VSEGQPL

-485 GLGSL
+485 GLRAMA
-490 SLASLAKKDEE
+490 LASLAKKEEE

-535 TFQRARRTRRTVTSQ
+535 TFQRARRSKRTVTSQ
-550 LLEIPGVGPSKRR
+550 LLEIPGVGPNRRR
-563 ALLQVFGSVQGVKD
+563 ALLKEFGSVQGVKD
-577 AGVVA
+577 AGLDA
-582 IAGVPGFSRAS
+582 IAKVPGFSQAMARKVLS
-593 ALKLLLGLG
+593 GLG
-602 VELAAE
+602 IELPPIDLTVANALPDSSPHDSLERSE
-608 VSAAAVVVP
+608 VNVAQQRSAAP
-617 LTEVAETAAS
+617 ITSPEPTAE
-627 AESAALSE
+627 
-635 TAASAKQS
+635 
-643 ALSELAESAE
+643 
-653 SSKLAEPSGLSESS
+653 
-667 QLSEPAEPSELS
+667 
-679 ALPALTENQ
+679 
-688 THLASRDAPLVP
+688 
-700 ASGDVD
+700 
-706 NAVPAVHP
+706 
-714 VPASPT
+714 